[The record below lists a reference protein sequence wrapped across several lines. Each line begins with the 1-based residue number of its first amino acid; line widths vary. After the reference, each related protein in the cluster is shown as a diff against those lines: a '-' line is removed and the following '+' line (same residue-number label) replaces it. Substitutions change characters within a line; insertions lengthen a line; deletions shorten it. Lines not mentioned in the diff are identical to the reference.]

1 MSYSRRPRLYQPDA
15 ESIQRSRRTTMW
27 LIPMVLVQQG
37 SFIFRSDAGLFG
49 QLVGTIAWGAVSTV
63 LLWHLLG
70 LPLRWLSDE
79 DQAILNDEWHRSISG
94 DAARWGIAAL
104 ILIGFGMM
112 VARIWYALDAG
123 LAVYGLVNG
132 ALVVAVCRYAWLN
145 RGEPDEDE

>member
-1 MSYSRRPRLYQPDA
+1 MSYWRPPRLYQPDA

-27 LIPMVLVQQG
+27 LIPMVFVQQG
-37 SFIFRSDAGLFG
+37 AFIFRSDAGVFG
-49 QLVGTIAWGAVSTV
+49 QLIGTLAWGSVSIV

-94 DAARWGIAAL
+94 DSARWGIAAL
-104 ILIGFGMM
+104 VVLGCGMM
-112 VARIWYALDAG
+112 LASIWYALNAG
-123 LAVYGLVNG
+123 MAVYGLVNG
-132 ALVVAVCRYAWLN
+132 ALVVAVGRYAWLN